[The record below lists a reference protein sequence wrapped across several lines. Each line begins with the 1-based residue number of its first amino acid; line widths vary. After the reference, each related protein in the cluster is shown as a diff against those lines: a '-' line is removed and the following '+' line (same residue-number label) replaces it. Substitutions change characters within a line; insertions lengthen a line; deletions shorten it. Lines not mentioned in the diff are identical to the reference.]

1 MINTK
6 SSPINIHILLIVLT
20 ILSLFIGPWLS
31 TASAAT
37 GSSSPRVILNGK
49 HLDFEVSPVIE
60 NSRTM
65 VPLRGI
71 FEAMGANVD
80 WNAASRVVT
89 ASKGAIAVILPINS
103 STAIVNGNP
112 CILDAPPR
120 IVNGRTLAPLR
131 FVGEAFGG
139 RVSWDSK
146 TKTVY
151 IDNASVEK
159 PAAVQINADQVNLRH
174 GPSTLTAVIGR
185 AGSGEIFEVL
195 DEQDGWFQVSHGS
208 TTAWVAGWLVVAV
221 SEEGTPD
228 PEPQPQEKIVVLD
241 AGHGDFDPGA
251 CGKTLQEKDV
261 NLAITLRVGELLE
274 QKGIKVVYT
283 REDDTF
289 IRLEERSH
297 MANQLNA
304 SLFVSIHNNA
314 SEQSSISGTET
325 YFYAPASNPDL
336 FAQRGERN
344 RLATA
349 IQTELVSQLLRID
362 RGVKESN
369 LSVLRNTLMPSAL
382 VEVAF
387 ISNPTEEAL
396 MQSQDFINR
405 AALGIA
411 NGIVAFMNSDSPGV

>member
-1 MINTK
+1 MKNTTRL
-6 SSPINIHILLIVLT
+6 HILKNLWLVLLIISAFV
-20 ILSLFIGPWLS
+20 IGPWLPP
-31 TASAAT
+31 ASAAT
-37 GSSSPRVILNGK
+37 SSPRVILNGEQ
-49 HLDFEVSPVIE
+49 LEFEVAPIII

-65 VPLRGI
+65 VPLRSI
-71 FEAMGANVD
+71 FEAMGADVYWDAN
-80 WNAASRVVT
+80 SRVVT

-103 STAIVNGNP
+103 SAAVVNGNP

-131 FVGEAFGG
+131 LVGEAFGG

-159 PAAVQINADQVNLRH
+159 PAAVKINADQVNLRN
-174 GPSTLTAVIGR
+174 GPSTLTATVGR
-185 AGSGEIFEVL
+185 ALSGEVFEVL
-195 DEQDGWFQVSHGS
+195 DEQDGWFQVSRGS
-208 TTAWVAGWLVVAV
+208 TTAWVAGWLVAAI
-221 SEEGTPD
+221 SDEGTPD

-241 AGHGDFDPGA
+241 AGHGGFDPGA

-261 NLAITLRVGELLE
+261 NLAITKRVGDLLE
-274 QKGIKVVYT
+274 QKGITVVYT
-283 REDDTF
+283 REVDNF
-289 IRLEERSH
+289 VGLEERSH

-314 SEQSSISGTET
+314 SERSSISGTET

-336 FAQRGERN
+336 FAQRDERI

-349 IQTELVSQLLRID
+349 IQTELVSRLSRID

-396 MQSQDFINR
+396 LQSQDFVSR
-405 AALGIA
+405 AALGIG